1 MSAKLISVDKQNA
14 RLSGELT
21 HHTGA
26 ELLEQ
31 GKRMINAAGS
41 QWTIDLEEVTHSSS
55 VGVALLIG
63 WKRHAEQ
70 QKSIM
75 NIQNLPENMLHVMQ
89 FSGLEGVFFS
99 Q

>member
-14 RLSGELT
+14 RLSGDLT

-26 ELLEQ
+26 ELLQQ
-31 GKRMINAAGS
+31 GKRLLNAAS
-41 QWTIDLEEVTHSSS
+41 QQWTVDLADVTHSSS
-55 VGVALLIG
+55 VGVALLLG

-70 QKSIM
+70 QQLAM

-89 FSGLEGVFFS
+89 FSGLESVFFS

>member
-1 MSAKLISVDKQNA
+1 MSAKLISVDKQHA

-31 GKRMINAAGS
+31 GKRLISAAGA
-41 QWTIDLEEVTHSSS
+41 QWTVDLSEVTRSSS
-55 VGVALLIG
+55 VGVALLLG
-63 WKRHAEQ
+63 WKRHAEN
-70 QKSIM
+70 QKLVM
-75 NIQNLPENMLHVMQ
+75 DIQNLPDNMLHVMQ